1 MSVRGEDGSGGGGS
15 PRPRETAQT
24 LERGLLVLEVLAR
37 REHAR
42 GLTVTEVAAA
52 TGLSRQ
58 ILYRLLATLEQ
69 RAYVVRGPGSRV
81 RLGLGLARL
90 TDAVLPM
97 VREQTLPV
105 LRTLA
110 DDLGATA
117 HLTVADGDEAVA
129 LVVVEPSWTD
139 FHVGYRTG
147 SRHPLSKGAAGRAIL
162 AARDGGG
169 SAVASSAG
177 ELQPGASGL
186 AAGIVLDGGLDC
198 SVGVVALGELAPD
211 AGERVARAAQDVVAL
226 LSGR

>member
-1 MSVRGEDGSGGGGS
+1 MGE
-15 PRPRETAQT
+15 PAARPRETAQT

-42 GLTVTEVAAA
+42 GLSVTEIAAA

-58 ILYRLLATLEQ
+58 VLYRLVTTLEQ
-69 RAYVVRGPGSRV
+69 RAYVVRGPGGRV

-147 SRHPLSKGAAGRAIL
+147 SRHPLTKGAAGRAIL
-162 AARDGGG
+162 AARSGEEP
-169 SAVASSAG
+169 ALASSAG

-186 AAGIVLDGGLDC
+186 AAGVTLDGGLDC
-198 SVGVVALGELAPD
+198 SVGVVALGGLDEAA
-211 AGERVARAAQDVVAL
+211 AGRVTRAAADVAAL
-226 LSGR
+226 LTGR